1 MPDSLYIHIPFCVR
15 KCIYC
20 DFFSVVYDEATA
32 RAYVDALCRELDL
45 KRDSAH
51 TLRTVYIG
59 GGTPSLLPDQC
70 VRQIFQS
77 LHRNFILSPSP
88 EITVEANPGTIS
100 ESGIATM
107 RAVGVNRCS
116 VGVQSLNDAELRTL
130 GRTHDHLDSLRSVE
144 LIKKSGFT
152 NVSIDVMYAIP
163 GQRMD
168 SWRDTVAS
176 ALALSPSHIAA
187 YELTPEKNTRL
198 HTLLQAGRE
207 KNSLT
212 SLRTGRKGN
221 VSGQP
226 AMPEEDVIVE
236 MYDHVIDRLTEAG
249 YVHYEISNF
258 ALPAFRSLHNLNY
271 WDRGEYLCA
280 GVGAHSFVNGI
291 RARNIP
297 DIRQYIAALNRG
309 IIPEIE
315 SLRIAPA
322 DALKEYIFLG
332 LRKTE
337 GINMAKAEDLMAGL
351 PESSLL
357 TPLKRTLADAGR
369 ELVDEGYLEADRGNL
384 RLTRRGIVLSS
395 TIIVALFDRLGL

>member
-32 RAYVDALCRELDL
+32 RAYVDALCRELEL

-59 GGTPSLLPDQC
+59 GGTPSLLPDEC
-70 VRQIFQS
+70 VRQIFQC
-77 LHRNFILSPSP
+77 LHRNFILFPSA
-88 EITVEANPGTIS
+88 EITVETNPGTIC
-100 ESGIATM
+100 ESGMATM
-107 RAVGVNRCS
+107 RTVGVNRCS
-116 VGVQSLNDAELRTL
+116 IGIQSLNDAELRTL
-130 GRTHDHLDSLRSVE
+130 SRTHTRLDSVRSVE
-144 LIKKSGFT
+144 LIKKAGFT

-168 SWRDTVAS
+168 SWKDTVAS

-198 HTLLQAGRE
+198 HELLKAGRE
-207 KNSLT
+207 KNSLI
-212 SLRTGRKGN
+212 SLGAGRKGKM
-221 VSGQP
+221 SGQP
-226 AMPEEDVIVE
+226 AMPEDDVIVE

-271 WDRGEYLCA
+271 WDRGEYLGA
-280 GVGAHSFVNGI
+280 GAGAHSFVNGI
-291 RARNIP
+291 RAKNIP

-315 SLRIAPA
+315 SLRITPA

-351 PESSLL
+351 TESSLQA
-357 TPLKRTLADAGR
+357 PLKRTLADAGR
-369 ELVDEGYLEADRGNL
+369 ELVDEGYLEADKENL
-384 RLTRRGIVLSS
+384 RLTRRGIVLSN